1 MNKADFKGYFKNIQQ
16 IQEDVNT
23 DEVWKMTKEHLKLML
38 GNRVFLSLFNDVYI
52 ENIGNGIVQFACDS
66 EFKKEK
72 ILRDYKASLR
82 QALKKVTG
90 ANYEIEINVQ
100 RKVGEKGGYEYHDPT
115 ENKTMDLFSESKKE
129 QETLEKNCRSTS
141 KS

>member
-1 MNKADFKGYFKNIQQ
+1 
-16 IQEDVNT
+16 
-23 DEVWKMTKEHLKLML
+23 ML

-72 ILRDYKASLR
+72 IFRDYKASLR

-100 RKVGEKGGYEYHDPT
+100 RKVGEKGVYI
-115 ENKTMDLFSESKKE
+115 S
-129 QETLEKNCRSTS
+129 
-141 KS
+141 